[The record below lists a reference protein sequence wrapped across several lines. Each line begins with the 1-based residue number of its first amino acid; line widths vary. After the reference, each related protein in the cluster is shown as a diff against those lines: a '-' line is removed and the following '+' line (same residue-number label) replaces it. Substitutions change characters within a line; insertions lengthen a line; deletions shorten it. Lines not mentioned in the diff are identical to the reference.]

1 MSLLTVRKLVKRYG
15 GLTATDHFDLDVQA
29 GEIHA
34 IIGPN
39 GAGKSTLITQLAGE
53 IRPDAGQILFDDQD
67 ITSERVEQRALR
79 GIARSYQITSVFP
92 EFSALQNVMLT
103 VQAHQGHSFRF
114 WSPTSRQPSL
124 VDPAEHALE
133 RVGLKDRMHVPVADM
148 AHGEQRQLE
157 LAMVLAGQPRL
168 LLLDEPMAGMSQA
181 ESTQMT
187 TLLHSLKGQYGIVL
201 VEHDMDAVFKLA
213 DRITVLVYGRSIA
226 CGTPE
231 QIRANTDVRTAY
243 LGGDE

>member
-1 MSLLTVRKLVKRYG
+1 MSLLSVRKLVKRYG
-15 GLTATDHFDLDVQA
+15 GLTATDHFDFDVRA

-39 GAGKSTLITQLAGE
+39 GAGKSTLIAQLAGE
-53 IRPDAGQILFDDQD
+53 IKPDAGQIFLNGED
-67 ITSERVEQRALR
+67 ITSERVEKRALR
-79 GIARSYQITSVFP
+79 GVARSYQITSIFP
-92 EFSALQNVMLT
+92 QFTALQNVMLT

-114 WSPTSRQPSL
+114 WSPATQQNSL
-124 VDPAEHALE
+124 TAPAQESLE
-133 RVGLKDRMHVPVADM
+133 RVGLGQRLHVPVSDM

-157 LAMVLAGQPRL
+157 LAMVLAGRPRL

-181 ESTQMT
+181 ESMQMT
-187 TLLHSLKGQYGIVL
+187 KLLLSLKGQYGIVL

-226 CGTPE
+226 CGSPGDIRSNPE
-231 QIRANTDVRTAY
+231 VRTAY
-243 LGGDE
+243 LGDEA

>member
-1 MSLLTVRKLVKRYG
+1 MRISDWSSDVCSS
-15 GLTATDHFDLDVQA
+15 DL
-29 GEIHA
+29 
-34 IIGPN
+34 
-39 GAGKSTLITQLAGE
+39 
-53 IRPDAGQILFDDQD
+53 
-67 ITSERVEQRALR
+67 
-79 GIARSYQITSVFP
+79 
-92 EFSALQNVMLT
+92 
-103 VQAHQGHSFRF
+103 AHQGHSFRF

-181 ESTQMT
+181 ESTQMN

-201 VEHDMDAVFKLA
+201 EIGRESSRERVCP
-213 DRITVLVYGRSIA
+213 YG
-226 CGTPE
+226 
-231 QIRANTDVRTAY
+231 
-243 LGGDE
+243 